1 MAIARRPTTL
11 PGKWKWTDDYRDSK
25 DEIAQVILDYIDPE
39 SFLDF
44 DDYEEDGWTVRDPD
58 GHLYD
63 VVVEVRLE
71 ARNAT

>member
-39 SFLDF
+39 MLLDF
-44 DDYEEDGWTVRDPD
+44 DDEEDGWTVRDPD
-58 GHLYD
+58 GNLYD

>member
-39 SFLDF
+39 MLLDF
-44 DDYEEDGWTVRDPD
+44 DEDDGWTVRDPD
-58 GHLYD
+58 GNLYD